1 MVTML
6 ANVMTDS
13 HTRETL
19 PDLVVY
25 QWDSR
30 AYTGLVIDVSSR
42 DLSGRREK
50 KEKKTID
57 VSPILIEITPLS
69 CMKRTIL
76 LHRGPDV
83 GKLGRNAGRQEKEC
97 RSVKRSLFGPCRTGQ
112 VPLSFYQARM
122 CVQVRKHVSLR
133 YLTLVKESKK
143 AFREDNSIM
152 TQDALQGPD
161 TLTQNDIRVKAAS
174 L

>member
-1 MVTML
+1 ML

-30 AYTGLVIDVSSR
+30 AYPVLVIDADVSSR

-57 VSPILIEITPLS
+57 VSPISIEITLLS
-69 CMKRTIL
+69 CMKQRTIL

-83 GKLGRNAGRQEKEC
+83 G
-97 RSVKRSLFGPCRTGQ
+97 
-112 VPLSFYQARM
+112 
-122 CVQVRKHVSLR
+122 
-133 YLTLVKESKK
+133 
-143 AFREDNSIM
+143 
-152 TQDALQGPD
+152 
-161 TLTQNDIRVKAAS
+161 
-174 L
+174 

>member
-1 MVTML
+1 ML

-30 AYTGLVIDVSSR
+30 AYPGLVIDVSSR

-57 VSPILIEITPLS
+57 VSPILIEITLLS
-69 CMKRTIL
+69 CMK
-76 LHRGPDV
+76 
-83 GKLGRNAGRQEKEC
+83 Q
-97 RSVKRSLFGPCRTGQ
+97 
-112 VPLSFYQARM
+112 
-122 CVQVRKHVSLR
+122 
-133 YLTLVKESKK
+133 
-143 AFREDNSIM
+143 
-152 TQDALQGPD
+152 
-161 TLTQNDIRVKAAS
+161 
-174 L
+174 